1 MTRVTLIKELKK
13 KNSKLNQTEI
23 KLVIDTFCESIQKAL
38 LSHKNIELRDFGTFF
53 IKRMKEKFESRN
65 PKTGEIIYVPEKN
78 KVRFKA
84 SKKLK
89 KIINNEKY

>member
-65 PKTGEIIYVPEKN
+65 PKTGEIIYVPERN

-84 SKKLK
+84 SKKLN
-89 KIINNEKY
+89 KIINR